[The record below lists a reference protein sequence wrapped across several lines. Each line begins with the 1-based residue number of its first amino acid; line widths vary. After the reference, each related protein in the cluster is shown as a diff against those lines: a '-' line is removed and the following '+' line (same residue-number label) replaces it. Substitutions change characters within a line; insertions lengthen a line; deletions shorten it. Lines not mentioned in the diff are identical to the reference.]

1 MESCF
6 CRDPLTLAV
15 LQLRENGELDRLK
28 KKWWYENS
36 QCDQD
41 TEKVK
46 DGNTKVTFTRLHL
59 IEVLFV
65 FFQTYINISLTYDI
79 CTSSIIIKQGFVTS
93 RADARKC
100 CRDLLH
106 FVLWINTICSH
117 SSHRISVQIRCGF
130 QKSKGMLS

>member
-46 DGNTKVTFTRLHL
+46 DGNTKVTFT
-59 IEVLFV
+59 
-65 FFQTYINISLTYDI
+65 
-79 CTSSIIIKQGFVTS
+79 
-93 RADARKC
+93 
-100 CRDLLH
+100 
-106 FVLWINTICSH
+106 
-117 SSHRISVQIRCGF
+117 
-130 QKSKGMLS
+130 